1 MKKIL
6 FLFCLCFSAASIV
19 RANPIAVVEGK
30 PVFFVYA
37 SQAEKDF
44 ALSTGAIDM
53 TAQPFEVNLSTCLVI
68 VIDGKVELGFE
79 NYSDWMSCQTK
90 AGLKRKVRKIRAL
103 IDSMSDL
110 PAIDSKDL
118 KERAGWVKAYYL
130 ALP

>member
-1 MKKIL
+1 M
-6 FLFCLCFSAASIV
+6 